1 MSWHLWSF
9 EMALAAAVA
18 REGCP
23 AGSAPLTVVRYRT
36 LPPSAGLGR
45 EQLAQGTE
53 SRRQVCE
60 LERSWQGVR
69 SDQAPCLGVDS
80 NGPEVT
86 HLGLG

>member
-1 MSWHLWSF
+1 M
-9 EMALAAAVA
+9 A
-18 REGCP
+18 REGRP
-23 AGSAPLTVVRYRT
+23 AGSALLTVVCCRERA
-36 LPPSAGLGR
+36 PSAGLGR
-45 EQLAQGTE
+45 EQLEQGTE

-86 HLGLG
+86 HLGLLG